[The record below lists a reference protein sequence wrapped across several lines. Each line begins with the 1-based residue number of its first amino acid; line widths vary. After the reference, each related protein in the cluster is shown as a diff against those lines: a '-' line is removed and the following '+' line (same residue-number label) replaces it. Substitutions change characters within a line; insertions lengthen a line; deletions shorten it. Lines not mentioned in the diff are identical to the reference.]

1 MMKYFLRVFN
11 YKNMLL
17 VVWLIFNSCGK
28 YWNKLNSIGIKL
40 IFSFDYLE
48 GIIL

>member
-17 VVWLIFNSCGK
+17 GVRLIFNSCGK
-28 YWNKLNSIGIKL
+28 YCIKLNSIGIKL